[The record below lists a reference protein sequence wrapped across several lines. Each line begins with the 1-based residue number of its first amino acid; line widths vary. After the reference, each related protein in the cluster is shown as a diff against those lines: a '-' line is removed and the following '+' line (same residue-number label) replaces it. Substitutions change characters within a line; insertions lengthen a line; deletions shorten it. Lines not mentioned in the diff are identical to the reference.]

1 MYNMIQTTISGD
13 VLGLS
18 AQSAVFP
25 LFYFLAD
32 KTVCMV
38 LFSYNS
44 NKPLKNSVL
53 EFIEYPKEKK
63 ENE

>member
-1 MYNMIQTTISGD
+1 
-13 VLGLS
+13 
-18 AQSAVFP
+18 
-25 LFYFLAD
+25 
-32 KTVCMV
+32 MV

-53 EFIEYPKEKK
+53 EFIEYPKENK